1 MQKLIF
7 SDGGEIF
14 SLWQNPPVNLYLK
27 IYLFNV
33 TNAEAFM
40 AGDDAKMK
48 VEQIGPYVYRW
59 IDAIY
64 VLFRIV

>member
-14 SLWQNPPVNLYLK
+14 SLWQNPPVNIYLK

-40 AGDDAKMK
+40 AGDDPKMK
-48 VEQIGPYVYRW
+48 VEQVGPYVYR
-59 IDAIY
+59 
-64 VLFRIV
+64 